1 MSLDFIAAV
10 AFMAYCGYCIK
21 KKFAGAVEN
30 IDPKVK
36 GEAKKL
42 AGGLL
47 MRMLKSRM

>member
-1 MSLDFIAAV
+1 MSLDAL
-10 AFMAYCGYCIK
+10 AFFAFAAYCAYCIK

-47 MRMLKSRM
+47 MKMLKSRM